1 MRTGRRRAGEPAQ
14 CPEGPRIAMSVKTK
28 KLINAPENI
37 IPEFIEG
44 LVGAYP
50 DLLCL
55 EGKTGRAVVAKH
67 GPRDGKVGIVIGGGS
82 GHEPAFA
89 GYVGQGLADAATVGN
104 VFASP
109 SPEQILD
116 AGRAADGG
124 AGVVFLFGNYT
135 GDVLNFTMAAEEL
148 EAEGTPVRQIAVTDD
163 VASAPL
169 ERRSERRGVA
179 GDFFVFKC
187 AGAAAD
193 LGEPLARVEELA
205 LLANDRCRSM
215 GVALGACS
223 LPQTGRPNFE
233 IGDEDMEI
241 GMGIHGEP
249 GMRREPLAP
258 ADAVTDTL
266 MAPIL
271 DELDLRAGDRVAVLV
286 NGLGATTQLELFLI
300 FRRVRQILSE
310 RDIIIHA
317 NWVGE
322 YATSLEMAGACI
334 TLLKLDETLTRLL
347 DHPCRTAA
355 LTVGAPLSV
364 RPDAVRSTRQVR
376 KRMDAVI
383 VDRADLNASG
393 SVTPDI
399 FVSLMRAVEEAIH
412 VQKDWLSE
420 LDGVIGD
427 GDHGVTMDI
436 GWTAVGTALDQLP
449 QDALISQ
456 VCETIAL
463 AFLTAVGASSGPL
476 YASAFRSAAAAV
488 SDRLNLDG
496 TALAAWV
503 RGMNDGILARGGA
516 NAGDKTMI
524 DAWMPAAH
532 AAVKAAKSGAEALA
546 VLEAARDAAK
556 VGMEYTAGIESRRGR
571 SAKLGLRSIGHIDP
585 GAASAHLLLRA
596 MCQSLAAQLEQEA
609 SHGQL

>member
-1 MRTGRRRAGEPAQ
+1 
-14 CPEGPRIAMSVKTK
+14 MSIKTK

-44 LVGAYP
+44 LLGAYP
-50 DLLCL
+50 DLLCV
-55 EGKTGRAVVAKH
+55 EGNTGRAVVAKH

-89 GYVGQGLADAATVGN
+89 GYVGQGLADAAAVGN

-124 AGVVFLFGNYT
+124 AGVVFLYGNYT

-148 EAEGTPVRQIAVTDD
+148 EAEGTPVRQIAVSDD

-169 ERRSERRGVA
+169 ARRNERRGVA

-205 LLANDRCRSM
+205 RLANDRCRSM

-233 IGDEDMEI
+233 IGAEDMEI

-258 ADAVTDTL
+258 ADAVTDVL
-266 MAPIL
+266 MAPVL
-271 DELDLRAGDRVAVLV
+271 DELDLRTGDRVAVLV

-300 FRRVRQILSE
+300 FRRARQILDDKGI
-310 RDIIIHA
+310 RIHA

-322 YATSLEMAGACI
+322 YATSLEMAGASV
-334 TLLKLDETLTRLL
+334 TLLKLDDTLTRLL
-347 DHPCRTAA
+347 DHPCRTPA
-355 LTVGAPLSV
+355 LTVGAPPAPRS
-364 RPDAVRSTRQVR
+364 DAARSTRQAQAKKDV
-376 KRMDAVI
+376 AV
-383 VDRADLNASG
+383 VDRTALDAHG
-393 SVTPDI
+393 RVTPDV
-399 FVSLMRAVEEAIH
+399 FLSMMRRVGAAIH
-412 VQKDWLSE
+412 ENKDWLSE

-436 GWTAVGTALDQLP
+436 GWTAVGEALDGLP
-449 QDALISQ
+449 QDALIAQ
-456 VCETIAL
+456 TCETIAQ

-476 YASAFRSAAAAV
+476 YAGAFRSAAAAV
-488 SDRLNLDG
+488 RDRLNLDG
-496 TALAAWV
+496 AALAAWI

-516 NAGDKTMI
+516 QAGDKTMI
-524 DAWMPAAH
+524 DAWMPAAE
-532 AAVKAAKSGAEALA
+532 AAANVAQTGANELT
-546 VLEAARDAAK
+546 VLKAARDAARA
-556 VGMEYTAGIESRRGR
+556 GMEHTAGIESRRGR
-571 SAKLGLRSIGHIDP
+571 SAKLGLRSIGHVDP
-585 GAASAHLLLRA
+585 GAASAHLTLYA
-596 MCQSLAAQLEQEA
+596 MCEALGGLLEA
-609 SHGQL
+609 R